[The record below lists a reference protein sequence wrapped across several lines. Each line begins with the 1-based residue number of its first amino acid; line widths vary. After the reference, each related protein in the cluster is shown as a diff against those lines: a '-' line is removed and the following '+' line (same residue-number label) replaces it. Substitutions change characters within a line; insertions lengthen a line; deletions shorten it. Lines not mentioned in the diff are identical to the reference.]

1 MKTLNLENA
10 SRQQRS
16 GLFSEKRIFLK
27 SDGGTRFVRLR
38 SRDQVLAWAGGIMLV
53 GWSVTATALV
63 TVQFLQGAATREQ
76 AEADR
81 AVYETRIN
89 ALAAERDSRHM
100 EALAAQEQF
109 ATLLGQLSTLQTRI
123 FDAELAAKEKSDET
137 EMLRQKLRT
146 AQAGLDNAT
155 ERLASMEKGEAADAA
170 DNAAIA
176 LMTNALGDMAE
187 ERQALADQLS
197 RNEAELADLNLTLRL
212 EDEKNDR
219 IFAKLEDAVT
229 VSMEPLDKVFAKVGL
244 NPDQLIDTMRNRYD
258 GKGGPLEPI
267 SMSTSGEASP
277 ETTRANNILTHMQTL
292 NLYSMAIDAL
302 PMAMP
307 INVKYRET
315 SPFGY
320 RRDPIRGGGRMH
332 EGVDFAAAYG
342 TPIHATADGVVTHA
356 GWMNGYGRLVT
367 IQHEF
372 GIETRY
378 GHMSKVNVKVG
389 QKISK
394 GDVVGAMGSSGRS
407 TGTHLH
413 YEVRVG
419 GKATNPMTYIT
430 AARDVFQE

>member
-1 MKTLNLENA
+1 MKTTSFGNA
-10 SRQQRS
+10 PAKRS
-16 GLFSEKRIFLK
+16 GLLSEKRIFMK
-27 SDGGTRFVRLR
+27 SDDGTRFVRLR

-53 GWSVTATALV
+53 GWTVTATALL
-63 TVQFLQGAATREQ
+63 TVQFVQGTDSREQ

-89 ALAAERDSRHM
+89 ALASERDRRHM

-137 EMLRQKLRT
+137 EALRQQLRT

-155 ERLASMEKGEAADAA
+155 DRLAALEKGEAADAA
-170 DNAAIA
+170 DDAALA
-176 LMTNALGDMAE
+176 LMTGALGDMAE
-187 ERQALADQLS
+187 ERQALADQLA

-212 EDEKNDR
+212 EGEKNDR
-219 IFAKLEDAVT
+219 IFSKLEDAVT
-229 VSMEPLDKVFAKVGL
+229 VSMEPLDSLFAKVGL
-244 NPDQLIDTMRNRYD
+244 NPDNLIDTMRSRYD

-267 SMSTSGEASP
+267 SYSTSGEASP
-277 ETTRANNILTHMQTL
+277 ETARANNILTHMQTL
-292 NLYSMAIDAL
+292 NLYNMAVDAL

-307 INVKYRET
+307 IEGKYRQT
-315 SPFGY
+315 SPFGN
-320 RRDPIRGGGRMH
+320 RRDPFGRGGRMH

-356 GWMNGYGRLVT
+356 GWMSGYGRLVT
-367 IQHEF
+367 IRHEF

-378 GHMSKVNVKVG
+378 GHMSNIKVKVG
-389 QKISK
+389 QKVSK
-394 GDVVGAMGSSGRS
+394 GETVGAMGNSGRS

-419 GKATNPMTYIT
+419 GKPTNPMTYIT
-430 AARDVFQE
+430 AARDVFQK